1 MDAVNRTT
9 ARLLENAGLH
19 EPPRVERPTGA
30 AGRLDVADFDLPAH
44 V

>member
-9 ARLLENAGLH
+9 AHLLENAGLH
-19 EPPRVERPTGA
+19 EPPGVERP
-30 AGRLDVADFDLPAH
+30 AGPAGQLDVADVDLPAR